1 MKNVK
6 KGFTLIELLVVIAI
20 IGILAAIAIP
30 QFQAYRQRG
39 FDSSAKSDLRNA
51 ATAEEAYFVTNTTY
65 VTCGASNPSGTPG
78 GTCLGSLEGV
88 QSVGVGSTVAM
99 TGSATDFTGT
109 ASNSRGTSGVTYTW
123 DSTAGGLQP

>member
-1 MKNVK
+1 MKNMK

-65 VTCGASNPSGTPG
+65 VACTASNASGTPSGT
-78 GTCLGSLEGV
+78 CLTDLEGV
-88 QSVGVGSTVAM
+88 KSVSVGTDLNM
-99 TGSATDFTGT
+99 TASATAFTGV
-109 ASNSRGTSGVTYTW
+109 ASNSRGTNVNYQWESA
-123 DSTAGGLQP
+123 AGGLMP

>member
-1 MKNVK
+1 MKNMK

-65 VTCGASNPSGTPG
+65 VSCTDTGCTV
-78 GTCLGSLEGV
+78 LEGV
-88 QSVGVGSTVAM
+88 KGLSTGTSLTM
-99 TGSATDFTGT
+99 TGTATTFTGT
-109 ASNSRGTSGVTYTW
+109 STNSKGTSSVFTW
-123 DSTAGGLQP
+123 DSTDGGLQ